1 LALTRYLDTS
11 VVAALFVTDDAF
23 TERATRFVATDEA
36 VLVVSDFG
44 AAEFASVIAR
54 LARSDRLAREIA
66 TSLFADFDVW
76 LGRAVQRVEAMP
88 ADIARAAAFIR
99 RLDLNLRTPDA
110 LHIAIADRL
119 GVALATFDMR
129 MAANA
134 AALGVAT
141 ATL

>member
-1 LALTRYLDTS
+1 LALTLYLDTS
-11 VVAALFVTDDAF
+11 LIAALFVIDDAF
-23 TERATRFVATDEA
+23 TQRATRFVATDAA

-54 LARSDRLAREIA
+54 LARGNRLTREA
-66 TSLFADFDVW
+66 AASLFADFDFW
-76 LGRAVQRVEAMP
+76 SARAVQRVEATP
-88 ADIARAAAFIR
+88 ADVARAAAFIR

-119 GVALATFDMR
+119 GVTLATFDVR

-134 AALGVAT
+134 AVLGVAV
-141 ATL
+141 ATP